1 MKNNTVKQLLESD
14 ELLVGIS
21 ELSKVTGVSPRQI
34 RYWEQKGYVES
45 TGEKSGNRK
54 FRLPMVIKVEIIKH
68 FLDEGYTLTAAVE
81 KAQERQENIH
91 QAKILIREVFKGIQN
106 IEDRYT
112 VISLDDFSNKEGF
125 YLIRDNKT
133 NQATYQTLP
142 SDEPITT
149 ELLENGLNQ
158 QKNKG

>member
-1 MKNNTVKQLLESD
+1 
-14 ELLVGIS
+14 
-21 ELSKVTGVSPRQI
+21 
-34 RYWEQKGYVES
+34 
-45 TGEKSGNRK
+45 
-54 FRLPMVIKVEIIKH
+54 MVIKVEIIKH

-149 ELLENGLNQ
+149 ELLE
-158 QKNKG
+158 KWFESAEK

>member
-68 FLDEGYTLTAAVE
+68 FLDEGYTRTAAVE

-149 ELLENGLNQ
+149 ELLE
-158 QKNKG
+158 KWFESAEK

>member
-1 MKNNTVKQLLESD
+1 LKNNTVKQLLESD

-112 VISLDDFSNKEGF
+112 VISLDDFSNKEVF

-149 ELLENGLNQ
+149 ELLE
-158 QKNKG
+158 KWFESAEK

>member
-1 MKNNTVKQLLESD
+1 
-14 ELLVGIS
+14 
-21 ELSKVTGVSPRQI
+21 
-34 RYWEQKGYVES
+34 
-45 TGEKSGNRK
+45 
-54 FRLPMVIKVEIIKH
+54 
-68 FLDEGYTLTAAVE
+68 
-81 KAQERQENIH
+81 
-91 QAKILIREVFKGIQN
+91 LIREVFKGIQN

-149 ELLENGLNQ
+149 ELLE
-158 QKNKG
+158 KWFESAEK

>member
-125 YLIRDNKT
+125 CLIRDNKT
-133 NQATYQTLP
+133 NQATYQKLP

-149 ELLENGLNQ
+149 ELLE
-158 QKNKG
+158 KWFESAEK